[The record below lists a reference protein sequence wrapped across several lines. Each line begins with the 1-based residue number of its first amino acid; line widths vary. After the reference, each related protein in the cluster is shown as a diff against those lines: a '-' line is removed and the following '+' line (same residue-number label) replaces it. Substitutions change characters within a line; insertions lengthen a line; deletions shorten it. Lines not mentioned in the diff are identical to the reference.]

1 MLWTAWGASVALA
14 SGAMPKWPPQCS
26 RKRRAHF
33 RLRCSAAVPT
43 GGGRTGSGN
52 RWRSSSAF
60 SSMRSRWA
68 LTVGTDER
76 AHRISK
82 RHYDEKGGSELEQ
95 LPKRIELLFFNLSQP
110 FVPSEVAHFRPRLV
124 GRKPSSGFD
133 LAGAGAQRP
142 IASKSTRPPTLPH
155 HSLNTSQSGSIKSTL
170 SCGLCTL
177 P

>member
-1 MLWTAWGASVALA
+1 MAYWKSRSHHVKNTIHSSTNTRLVVDRLGRQRGVSLGCNAKVTAPTLTQAPCPFSP
-14 SGAMPKWPPQCS
+14 AMF
-26 RKRRAHF
+26 RR
-33 RLRCSAAVPT
+33 SST

-95 LPKRIELLFFNLSQP
+95 LPKRIELLFFQFIRTLCAHRGVAFSASP
-110 FVPSEVAHFRPRLV
+110 GGSETKL
-124 GRKPSSGFD
+124 GF
-133 LAGAGAQRP
+133 
-142 IASKSTRPPTLPH
+142 
-155 HSLNTSQSGSIKSTL
+155 
-170 SCGLCTL
+170 
-177 P
+177 